1 MLTNL
6 IRVVALSI
14 LACARLS
21 AQSSV
26 EEPSPDIPAVPGP
39 EVLPATLPPTLPVTT
54 PTPTTQTNA
63 GRVNWSGVFLQSVE
77 FLVLEEGFRSITEKG
92 ARHTHLPFFEGYA
105 QSIDSLHGWADGDPF
120 LVNYVGHPMQ
130 GAVSGF
136 IWVQNDTRYR
146 SVEFGRN
153 RAYWRSRLRAAA
165 FAFAYS
171 EMSEI
176 GPLSEATV
184 GATQAFFPQQGFV
197 DHVVTPSIGLAWML
211 AEDSIDRYVIKSLEH
226 RTGNPYLKLLLRGG
240 LNPSRSLANVIRGEV
255 PWQRDTREGVF
266 GGRFV
271 KKESTTAI
279 YAKTDG
285 VPQQPTTPEEY
296 PRVAPFE
303 VSFVAMM
310 QQSGAAAG
318 PCGGGGG
325 DAAYRLSPQWQIA
338 LQVAGCKM
346 SGLAENVSGDSL
358 TYLAGPRW
366 TPMPADRWSPY
377 VHLLAGGQKLTYET
391 FDPAAKATV
400 VQAYKETG
408 QTPGDAEHALYT
420 SDSANNK
427 FAFKV
432 GAGVDLKLNSA
443 FALRLVGVDYLFSQ
457 IHPAGFQVATSLVL
471 RFGTW

>member
-6 IRVVALSI
+6 TRVVSLSI
-14 LACARLS
+14 LICARLA
-21 AQSSV
+21 AQSAV
-26 EEPSPDIPAVPGP
+26 EEPSSDVPGASSSP
-39 EVLPATLPPTLPVTT
+39 EVLPSTQPAASQPVS
-54 PTPTTQTNA
+54 TTQP
-63 GRVNWSGVFLQSVE
+63 GEGSVNWSGVLRQSVE
-77 FLVLEEGFRSITEKG
+77 FLVLEEGFRTLTEKG
-92 ARHTHLPFFEGYA
+92 ARHTHKSFFGGYA

-130 GAVSGF
+130 GAVSGY

-146 SVEFGRN
+146 SVEFGKN

-165 FAFAYS
+165 FAWFYS

-184 GATQAFFPQQGFV
+184 GATQAYFPQQGFV

-211 AEDSIDRYVIKSLEH
+211 AEDSMDKYVIKPLEH

-240 LNPSRSLANVIRGEV
+240 LNPSRSLANMLAGEV
-255 PWQRDTREGVF
+255 PWQRYTREGVF

-271 KKESTTAI
+271 KENQTAI
-279 YAKTDG
+279 YAKTE
-285 VPQQPTTPEEY
+285 VRKPQQPTEPEQY
-296 PRVAPFE
+296 PPVAPFE
-303 VSFVAMM
+303 VSFIAMM
-310 QQSGAAAG
+310 QQSGAAPG
-318 PCGGGGG
+318 PCGGGGA
-325 DAAYRLSPQWQIA
+325 DAAYRINQQLQIA

-346 SGLAENVSGDSL
+346 SGLPENVSGDSL
-358 TYLAGPRW
+358 TYLIGPRW
-366 TPMPADRWSPY
+366 TPTPADRWSPY
-377 VHLLAGGQKLTYET
+377 VQLLAGGQKLTYET
-391 FDPAAKATV
+391 FDPAAKAAV
-400 VQAYKETG
+400 DQAFKETG

-443 FALRLVGVDYLFSQ
+443 FAVRLIGVDYLYST
-457 IHPAGFQVATSLVL
+457 IHHAGFQVATSLVL
-471 RFGTW
+471 RLGTW